1 MIGLS
6 SEDSRIIEDSGAL
19 SATAILIPRN
29 KMTTRIAKHFS
40 VHSSIKRP
48 PALGE
53 KSRRLVTS
61 RHTNQ
66 GECMAI
72 APKSG

>member
-6 SEDSRIIEDSGAL
+6 SEDSRIIEERSGAL

-40 VHSSIKRP
+40 VHSSIKDRW
-48 PALGE
+48 
-53 KSRRLVTS
+53 RLVK
-61 RHTNQ
+61 NP
-66 GECMAI
+66 EDW
-72 APKSG
+72 